1 MKRVNFIV
9 LKDFG
14 LSLKLYQIL
23 RKSSLDTDVKK
34 SPLLVTTVS

>member
-23 RKSSLDTDVKK
+23 RKISFDTDVKK